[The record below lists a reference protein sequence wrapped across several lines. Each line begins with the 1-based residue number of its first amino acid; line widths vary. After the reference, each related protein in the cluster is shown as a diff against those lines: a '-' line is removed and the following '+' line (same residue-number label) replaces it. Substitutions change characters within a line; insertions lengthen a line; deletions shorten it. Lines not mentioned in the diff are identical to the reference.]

1 MWCDKK
7 CGMRV
12 LVAGKMRTFA
22 AKKAIVGMGIFKQ
35 LAILIGCLAVGEL
48 VVWLT
53 GVPVPSSILGMLLLT
68 ALLQMGVVKLE
79 WVEALSNFLVANMG
93 FFFVPPGV
101 ALMLYFD
108 IIRAEFWPIVISV
121 VASTLLVLVM
131 TGWSHHLTRLILKRL
146 KRKD

>member
-1 MWCDKK
+1 MADNILLKSLFCLDELSYL
-7 CGMRV
+7 CRIFICEN
-12 LVAGKMRTFA
+12 L
-22 AKKAIVGMGIFKQ
+22 MGIFKQ

-48 VVWLT
+48 LVWLT

-68 ALLQMGVVKLE
+68 ALLQMGVVKLA
-79 WVEALSNFLVANMG
+79 WVESLSNFLVANMG

-131 TGWSHHLTRLILKRL
+131 TGWSHHLTRMIQKKLK
-146 KRKD
+146 K